1 MATASP
7 ALSHVLG
14 RSINVWYAECATPRR
29 HWLGANVMAVPVR
42 DVTLKGGKTFIWDDR
57 TVDFII
63 YLYSLY
69 MLHTCWMILFGL
81 DWSLQ
86 TVHGPKAI
94 KTRAPQSM
102 PKSSHRVQMYINY
115 IYYWY
120 LEFLSPLPIHS
131 SLMSYDFIWD
141 SLWHCNMAGKS
152 PSDETWGSM
161 ACPRY
166 ASAMDLIGDASS
178 KKEWNPRV
186 MRMAGSPER
195 SWKHGITKKMAHLVD
210 GSDRSTRP
218 CAWNGWPKHQNMKS
232 FQWPSVRPCDFET
245 AISMFT
251 AQKPKK
257 NPVWCSITWTTILV
271 IVHWH
276 NMTTYFTKA
285 EFCLGSFYRGPTT
298 LQESIA
304 KSKGQKAWVCQVL
317 YTSNMS
323 FS

>member
-1 MATASP
+1 MMKQLVAILLVTSTP
-7 ALSHVLG
+7 A
-14 RSINVWYAECATPRR
+14 
-29 HWLGANVMAVPVR
+29 
-42 DVTLKGGKTFIWDDR
+42 
-57 TVDFII
+57 
-63 YLYSLY
+63 YL
-69 MLHTCWMILFGL
+69 
-81 DWSLQ
+81 
-86 TVHGPKAI
+86 
-94 KTRAPQSM
+94 
-102 PKSSHRVQMYINY
+102 
-115 IYYWY
+115 
-120 LEFLSPLPIHS
+120 
-131 SLMSYDFIWD
+131 
-141 SLWHCNMAGKS
+141 
-152 PSDETWGSM
+152 

-232 FQWPSVRPCDFET
+232 FQWPSVRPWDFET

-257 NPVWCSITWTTILV
+257 NPVWCSIAWTTILV